1 MFRFAAVCLLAL
13 SAALPARAGWDKSPS
28 SPYDRMKNQKS
39 VHVRYPG
46 DVVYPF
52 GTVHVRGGRK
62 IPYVEKCRWTY
73 QTGIFGLP
81 RGLKQTCVRYTLENT
96 APRR

>member
-1 MFRFAAVCLLAL
+1 MFRYAAVCLLAL
-13 SAALPARAGWDKSPS
+13 SAALPARAGWDNH
-28 SPYDRMKNQKS
+28 DRMSEQKS

-46 DVVYPF
+46 DVAYPF

-62 IPYVEKCRWTY
+62 NPYVEKCRWTY